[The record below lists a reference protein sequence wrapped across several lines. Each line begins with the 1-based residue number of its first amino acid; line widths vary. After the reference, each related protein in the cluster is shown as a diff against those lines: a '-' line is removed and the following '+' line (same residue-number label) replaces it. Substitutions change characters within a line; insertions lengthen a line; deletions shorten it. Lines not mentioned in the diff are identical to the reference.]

1 MKRRRGHFLREM
13 FRSLAVGFPPPEIL
27 PQDNLHPSSSSL
39 SFSLFLY
46 FLYPSPSH
54 GSILLSS
61 QNSLVFPDSPRFLR
75 HPSRTL
81 GRVQPPHYPT
91 LPSHDVN
98 AGKMG
103 WRGCKDVA
111 WAVTRVHA
119 GKLFLF
125 ICSMLPRNRYR
136 A

>member
-1 MKRRRGHFLREM
+1 MKRRRAHFLREM
-13 FRSLAVGFPPPEIL
+13 FRPLAVGFPPPPRYFRRIISIPL
-27 PQDNLHPSSSSL
+27 ARSLSL
-39 SFSLFLY
+39 SFSL
-46 FLYPSPSH
+46 SS
-54 GSILLSS
+54 SLSS
-61 QNSLVFPDSPRFLR
+61 SLASTPLSSRNSLVFPGLPRSLC
-75 HPSRTL
+75 HPSRML

-91 LPSHDVN
+91 SHDVN

-111 WAVTRVHA
+111 CAVTRVHA